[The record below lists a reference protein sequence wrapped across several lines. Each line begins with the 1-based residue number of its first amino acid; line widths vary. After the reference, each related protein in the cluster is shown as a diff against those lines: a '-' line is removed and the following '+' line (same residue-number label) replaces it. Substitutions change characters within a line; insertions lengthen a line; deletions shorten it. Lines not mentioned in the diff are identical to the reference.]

1 MENVLKKNYIPLI
14 IALTAVVSNFLRLK
28 ELPSNINQ
36 SSIIELTLGSINHS
50 LLDNIYKII
59 GN

>member
-1 MENVLKKNYIPLI
+1 MENVLKKYYIPLI
-14 IALTAVVSNFLRLK
+14 IALTAVVSNFLWLK

-36 SSIIELTLGSINHS
+36 SSIIESTLGSINHS
-50 LLDNIYKII
+50 LLGNICKII